1 MLEPKDIATGLL
13 GFIIEFKVF
22 QTRKEHSLEETL
34 QAALRQIEEK
44 RYDQE
49 LISRGVP
56 RDNIRKYGF
65 VFEGQKVLIG

>member
-1 MLEPKDIATGLL
+1 MLEPKDIATGLP

-22 QTRKEHSLEETL
+22 QTRKEKSLEETL
-34 QAALRQIEEK
+34 QAALRQIEER

-49 LISRGVP
+49 LVRRGVSKE
-56 RDNIRKYGF
+56 NIRKYGF